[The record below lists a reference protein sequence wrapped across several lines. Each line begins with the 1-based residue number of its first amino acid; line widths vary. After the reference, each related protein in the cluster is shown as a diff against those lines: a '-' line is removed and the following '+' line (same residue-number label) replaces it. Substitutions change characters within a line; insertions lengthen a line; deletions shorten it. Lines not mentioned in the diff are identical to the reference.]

1 MKQHK
6 YLVGIDP
13 YEKPYSWWE
22 VPLVKLG
29 LRRRRYGSVSTFEL
43 VFDADYFER
52 AHVLHVDT
60 NQTEVQV
67 LSKPQL
73 TLWSKIKDLFGFK
86 KNLSYFYDVKIVE
99 DEK

>member
-1 MKQHK
+1 MEQNK

-29 LRRRRYGSVSTFEL
+29 LRKKRYHSVSTFEL
-43 VFDADYFER
+43 VFDADYFQR
-52 AHVLHVDT
+52 KHVLEVDS
-60 NQTEVQV
+60 NKTEIQV

-73 TLWSKIKDLFGFK
+73 TFWSKLRKLFRFK
-86 KNLSYFYDVKIVE
+86 KNLSYFYDVKIVKNE
-99 DEK
+99 

>member
-29 LRRRRYGSVSTFEL
+29 LRKNRYHSISTFEL
-43 VFDADYFER
+43 VFDADYFQVKE
-52 AHVLHVDT
+52 VLSVDS

-73 TLWSKIKDLFGFK
+73 TIWSKIRKLFGFK
-86 KNLSYFYDVKIVE
+86 KNLSYFYDVKIIE
-99 DEK
+99 DE